1 MNRHGVFALAASVTV
16 AGSVLPLSA
25 TVRTAAIFTDRVVLQ
40 ADQPVP
46 VWGVAAPGEEV
57 RVTFSGK
64 VSRTRADQE
73 GKWRVDLPP
82 SGYVRQGTTLTVE
95 GENRL
100 EFKDVL
106 VGEVWLGTGQSNMDY
121 PLDLCEEGKTIAK
134 GGVIPETVRYF
145 HVPKDGDPTP
155 RSMFDLPERCRWLT
169 YTPENRKAS
178 EKMSMLMTFFGK
190 RLHEELDVPIGVL
203 GVAAGG
209 ANLETWMSRE
219 TIAAA
224 GTEKEAV
231 ELMRR
236 CEEWRRNDITRWENR
251 PEKERNRPFPRINF
265 ESRPSQAWNAMMCP
279 ILPYRVRGILWYQGE
294 MNTGWQLY
302 LKQFPFFAARLRSA
316 FENPDLPL
324 MIVQLPDYKEQHWIR
339 IRDVQRILSGTIPHT
354 GLAVTIDGH
363 EMELHPRDKRK
374 VVDRLV
380 RLALTDCYGRNIISR
395 SPTPVRVRLEG
406 RDLFVTFRDVG
417 EALKLTDG
425 QSPRTFEVV
434 AADGKSHPVAAAIQ
448 SADTVRLT
456 LPEGVTE
463 PQAVRYAWAPD
474 PDVNLVNS
482 GDLPASPFEMK
493 VEGHR

>member
-1 MNRHGVFALAASVTV
+1 MNKSGVFWLAAFSLIIGF
-16 AGSVLPLSA
+16 AFPLSA
-25 TVRTAAIFTDRVVLQ
+25 KVRVAAIFTDRMVLQ
-40 ADQPVP
+40 AKQSVP
-46 VWGVAAPGEEV
+46 VWGKAAPGEEV
-57 RVTFSGK
+57 RVSFAGT
-64 VSRTRADQE
+64 VRQTTADPT
-73 GKWRVDLPP
+73 GSWRVDLPP

-95 GENRL
+95 GENRID
-100 EFKDVL
+100 FRDVL
-106 VGEVWLGTGQSNMDY
+106 VGEVWLGTGQSNMDF

-145 HVPKDGDPTP
+145 HVPKDGDPSP

-178 EKMSMLMTFFGK
+178 EQMSMLMTFFAK
-190 RLHEELDVPIGVL
+190 RMHEELDVPIGVL

-219 TIAAA
+219 TIVAA
-224 GTEKEAV
+224 GTEKEAE

-236 CEEWRRNDITRWENR
+236 CEEWRRNDIIRWENR
-251 PEKERNRPFPRINF
+251 PEKDRNLPFPRINF
-265 ESRPSQAWNAMMCP
+265 ESRPSQSWNAMMCP
-279 ILPYRVRGILWYQGE
+279 ILPYRVRGVLWYQGE

-302 LKQFPFFAARLRSA
+302 LKQFPFFAARLRFA
-316 FENPDLPL
+316 FEDPDLPL
-324 MIVQLPDYKEQHWIR
+324 MIVQLPDYREQHWVR
-339 IRDVQRILSGTIPHT
+339 IRDVQRILSETIPHT

-374 VVDRLV
+374 VVDRLT
-380 RLALTDCYGRNIISR
+380 RLALADCYGRKIVSR

-406 RDLFVTFRDVG
+406 RDILVTFRDVG
-417 EALKLTDG
+417 ESLRLTDG

-434 AADGKSHPVAAAIQ
+434 GADGKSLPVAAAIQ
-448 SADTVRLT
+448 SSDTVRLII
-456 LPEGVTE
+456 PEGATD

-482 GDLPASPFEMK
+482 GGLPASPFEMK
-493 VEGHR
+493 VAR